1 MVSIYFPGS
10 NKKILKCICEFAV
23 DLIAAVKVYALY

>member
-1 MVSIYFPGS
+1 MSSYFPQS
-10 NKKILKCICEFAV
+10 NKKILKWSCEFAV